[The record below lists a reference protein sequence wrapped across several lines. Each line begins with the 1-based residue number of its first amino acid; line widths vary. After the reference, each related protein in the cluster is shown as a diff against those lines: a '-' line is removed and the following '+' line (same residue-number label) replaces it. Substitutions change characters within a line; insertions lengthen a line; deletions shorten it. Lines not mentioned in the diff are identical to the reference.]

1 MRGQM
6 KQIRG
11 KMMLIQGKTLMTQLR
26 SQVKVRVE
34 SQTNGDRN
42 QGLNDESRDLGENS
56 DESSDI
62 EEYHP
67 QKKWKFKKFLRGRFR
82 NGRREIYVEW
92 EDGSKSWEPKS
103 CFDDDVLEM
112 IDRKFTKLGTI
123 RKTCF
128 KRKH

>member
-11 KMMLIQGKTLMTQLR
+11 KMMLMQGKTLMTQLR

-62 EEYHP
+62 EEYDP

-92 EDGSKSWEPKS
+92 EDGSKSWEPKN

-128 KRKH
+128 KRNY

>member
-1 MRGQM
+1 
-6 KQIRG
+6 
-11 KMMLIQGKTLMTQLR
+11 MTQLR

-62 EEYHP
+62 EEYDP

-92 EDGSKSWEPKS
+92 EDGSKSLEPKS

-128 KRKH
+128 KRNY

>member
-1 MRGQM
+1 MG
-6 KQIRG
+6 IG
-11 KMMLIQGKTLMTQLR
+11 I
-26 SQVKVRVE
+26 
-34 SQTNGDRN
+34 
-42 QGLNDESRDLGENS
+42 NDESSELGENS

-62 EEYHP
+62 EEYDP

-92 EDGSKSWEPKS
+92 EDGSKSWEPDS

-112 IDRKFTKLGTI
+112 IDRKFTQLGAI

-128 KRKH
+128 KRNY